1 MQKESYPM
9 EDWAVERSY
18 QTPDYSLFFH
28 YFFELYRIG
37 FTQGKASDAFI
48 QQQRRF
54 PVLELDANGA
64 VRRYILSGTPLLQDA
79 LLPQVFAMLQEN
91 LILEFGD
98 GATIEQRKMMNVAR
112 TLMQA
117 MVTDDLSVLQ
127 FMWPLWNPEL
137 QDFAQTDLYSHLP
150 PDIREKYCV

>member
-1 MQKESYPM
+1 MSKGGLYACKRNLTP
-9 EDWAVERSY
+9 WKIGRWNAGF

-91 LILEFGD
+91 LILEFG
-98 GATIEQRKMMNVAR
+98 AAPR
-112 TLMQA
+112 
-117 MVTDDLSVLQ
+117 
-127 FMWPLWNPEL
+127 
-137 QDFAQTDLYSHLP
+137 
-150 PDIREKYCV
+150 